1 MHHYIVNPW
10 VNLYKTLYESL
21 QILAYSLDDGSIKRI
36 LDLGIFVVK
45 ENLKLGLMDF
55 ITLMFCLVAKKVQEK
70 KNPKNVE
77 FYILW
82 YVSLWNLLLDLV

>member
-1 MHHYIVNPW
+1 
-10 VNLYKTLYESL
+10 
-21 QILAYSLDDGSIKRI
+21 
-36 LDLGIFVVK
+36 LGIFVVK

-77 FYILW
+77 FYIL
-82 YVSLWNLLLDLV
+82 